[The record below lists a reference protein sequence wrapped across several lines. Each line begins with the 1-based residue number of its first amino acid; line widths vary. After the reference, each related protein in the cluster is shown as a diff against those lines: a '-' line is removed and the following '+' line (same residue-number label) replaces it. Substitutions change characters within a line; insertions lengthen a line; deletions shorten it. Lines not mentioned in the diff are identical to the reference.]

1 MPSSSTARP
10 AATGSTSSCGA
21 AATQSRPGP
30 RRSCAT
36 SSPNACSVSREEG
49 KPSMDFSFTEDQET
63 LRREARAFLAERFPA
78 DCVAELADSDDGW
91 DPSSWKELAEL
102 GWLGV
107 SIPED
112 QGGAGLGFVEEAVLH
127 EELGR
132 ALYPGP
138 YFATVALALPAL
150 SPELRADAV
159 AGKTRW
165 SAALDGRL
173 VPDLAR
179 VDRVLVEREG
189 ELLAVPAEG
198 ELLSTMDTTR
208 PLGRLSD
215 GATGESLGAAADV

>member
-1 MPSSSTARP
+1 MLSSSTARP

-21 AATQSRPGP
+21 AATRSRPGP

-36 SSPNACSVSREEG
+36 SSPSACSVSHEEG

-78 DCVAELADSDDGW
+78 ERVA
-91 DPSSWKELAEL
+91 ELAEL

-112 QGGAGLGFVEEAVLH
+112 QGGAGLGFLEEAVLL

-138 YFATVALALPAL
+138 YFSTVALALPAL
-150 SPELRADAV
+150 SPEQQADV
-159 AGKTRW
+159 AAGAARW
-165 SAALDGRL
+165 SAEVDGL
-173 VPDLAR
+173 VPDLGA
-179 VDRVLVEREG
+179 VDWVVR
-189 ELLAVPAEG
+189 
-198 ELLSTMDTTR
+198 
-208 PLGRLSD
+208 D
-215 GATGESLGAAADV
+215 GTAI